1 MSNNNNDND
10 NNNNKKQNSDAVH
23 SKSTSSFFLM
33 TQTSGLWL
41 LWLSIW
47 IDVFILSLGFHWFFS
62 KAVAIIPFGFWL
74 VDAIELKKVVRTL
87 LLWITE
93 LFFKNFDVGGA
104 HNIPLEGP
112 VIFACGPHNNQFI
125 DGVVVLRALN
135 ARPDVGFIAAA
146 KSCRKPYE
154 GALIRS
160 LDAIPVERPQ
170 DIAVEGSG
178 LVIFKDMKYIQGNK
192 TRFKT
197 EVNVGDI
204 IYIKETTYKLKVE
217 EVVSDI
223 KLIVKPPKKQEVE
236 NVPSSMV
243 MKSSKKF
250 KIIPNIDHSKF
261 YDSVFQRINQGKSIG
276 IFPEGGSHDR
286 SDLLPLKAGIALI
299 ALEAMKRYGKA
310 VPVVPVGINYLSG
323 HRFRSR
329 VFVEIGKPIFP
340 DEKIFETFSK
350 GGSDKRIAV
359 SSFLHQIHVGLKRCT
374 VGAVDYKHFQFF
386 RMMNKLYLPVNIV
399 DGSETVET
407 ISEIDKLG
415 MQRVFTSG
423 YEKVKDEDDVKE
435 LFSKVLSYRQT
446 LKAYSMP
453 DHKVENSVPD
463 ESVVDTV
470 ISIIEIGLHMIVL
483 LPLTIA
489 AFICYIF
496 FLPVLVPV
504 RLYAAKKARDAVKK
518 STVKLEGKDVLGT
531 WKVLVCFVILPL
543 HFNCILA
550 YLWYVYG
557 ESWAVLFLCF
567 GPFIYI
573 FGIKA
578 NETWKG
584 VMNNTWILV
593 ASSYGSKRQSRL
605 KELRDE
611 LKHSVRHIVDKYGW
625 DEKAKSDPATK
636 VLYRRRSISSDSWA
650 DLDAEV
656 NSQLIS

>member
-1 MSNNNNDND
+1 MAG
-10 NNNNKKQNSDAVH
+10 NKHVASDLVH
-23 SKSTSSFFLM
+23 TKSTSSFFLM

-62 KAVAIIPFGFWL
+62 KAVAIVPFFFWL
-74 VDAIELKKVVRTL
+74 VDAVELKKVVKTF

-104 HNIPLEGP
+104 HNIPLTGP

-170 DIAVEGSG
+170 DVAVEGTG
-178 LVIFKDMKYIQGNK
+178 LVKLKDMKYIQGNQ
-192 TRFKT
+192 TSFKT

-204 IYIKETTYKLKVE
+204 IYIKGTVYKLKVE

-223 KLIVKPPKKQEVE
+223 KLIVTPPKEIDGVK
-236 NVPSSMV
+236 NIA
-243 MKSSKKF
+243 MKSSQKF
-250 KIIPNIDHSKF
+250 KIIPNLDHSKF
-261 YDSVFQRINQGKSIG
+261 YSSVFQRLSEGKSIG

-286 SDLLPLKAGIALI
+286 SDLLPLKAGISLI
-299 ALEAMKRYGKA
+299 ALEAMKLSGKA
-310 VPVVPVGINYLSG
+310 IPVVPVGINYLSG

-329 VFVEIGKPIFP
+329 VFVEIGKPIIP
-340 DEKIFETFSK
+340 DNALLAQFSK
-350 GGSDKRIAV
+350 GGATKREAV
-359 SSFLHQIHVGLKRCT
+359 SSFLNQIHVGLKRCT
-374 VGAVDYKHFQFF
+374 VGATDYTHFQFF
-386 RMMNKLYLPVNIV
+386 RMMNKLYLPVNL
-399 DGSETVET
+399 DDSENSIT
-407 ISEIDKLG
+407 EIEKLG

-423 YEKVKDEDDVKE
+423 YEKVKNEDDVKE
-435 LFSKVLSYRQT
+435 LFSKVLSYRKM

-463 ESVVDTV
+463 ESVVDVV
-470 ISIIEIGLHMIVL
+470 ISMIEIGLHMIVL
-483 LPLTIA
+483 LPLTIG
-489 AFICYIF
+489 AFICYLF

-531 WKVLVCFVILPL
+531 WKILVCFVILPL
-543 HFNCILA
+543 HFNCILF

-557 ESWAVLFLCF
+557 ESYAVLFQCF

-573 FGIKA
+573 FGIKCG
-578 NETWKG
+578 ETWKR
-584 VMNNTWILV
+584 VLNNTWILV
-593 ASSYGSKRQSRL
+593 ANSYGSRKQSRL

-611 LKHSVRHIVDKYGW
+611 LKRKVRFIVGKYGW
-625 DEKAKSDPATK
+625 DEKAKANPETK
-636 VLYRRRSISSDSWA
+636 QLYRRRSISSDSWA
-650 DLDAEV
+650 DLDNEV
-656 NSQLIS
+656 NLQLFKNP